1 MNPALVAILVV
12 VVVLICGS
20 VRVVKQAQAYVIE
33 RLGTYTGTWQTGLH
47 VKIPIFAPI
56 FILLFRRNMVNK
68 ENHPI
73 LHRYSG

>member
-33 RLGTYTGTWQTGLH
+33 RLGTYTGTW
-47 VKIPIFAPI
+47 
-56 FILLFRRNMVNK
+56 
-68 ENHPI
+68 
-73 LHRYSG
+73 